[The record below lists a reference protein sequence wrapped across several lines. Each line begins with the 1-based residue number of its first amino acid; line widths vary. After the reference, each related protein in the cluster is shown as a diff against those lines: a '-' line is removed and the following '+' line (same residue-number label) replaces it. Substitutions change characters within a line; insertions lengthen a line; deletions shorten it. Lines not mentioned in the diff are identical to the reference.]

1 MVDNASKGPEDQS
14 IDYTDKQRISL
25 MEPSLENLIAVCEA
39 VFKNL
44 DQIRD
49 CELIMAIGNTGCGKS
64 TMISSLVFGPEMH
77 ELTSKK
83 EKKEINGVQ
92 KSFYKKVI
100 D

>member
-1 MVDNASKGPEDQS
+1 
-14 IDYTDKQRISL
+14 
-25 MEPSLENLIAVCEA
+25 MEPTLENLIDVCQA
-39 VFKNL
+39 VFANL
-44 DQIRD
+44 EHIRD

-77 ELTSKK
+77 ELTNKK